1 MLVNLLGSHA
11 NDPYLTIGRYDGLEP
26 GDSFLA
32 CSDGLWH
39 YFSNAELGAAIAMN
53 SPRQASEMLIK
64 KARER
69 ACGAGDNCT
78 LAIVKLVTPPEALK
92 NYQAQKMPR
101 AV

>member
-64 KARER
+64 KH
-69 ACGAGDNCT
+69 GN
-78 LAIVKLVTPPEALK
+78 VLVGLVITALWPSSNSSRHRK
-92 NYQAQKMPR
+92 P
-101 AV
+101 

>member
-39 YFSNAELGAAIAMN
+39 YFSNAEPGVAIAMN
-53 SPRQASEMLIK
+53 APRQASEMLIK
-64 KARER
+64 KH
-69 ACGAGDNCT
+69 GKVGVGDNCT